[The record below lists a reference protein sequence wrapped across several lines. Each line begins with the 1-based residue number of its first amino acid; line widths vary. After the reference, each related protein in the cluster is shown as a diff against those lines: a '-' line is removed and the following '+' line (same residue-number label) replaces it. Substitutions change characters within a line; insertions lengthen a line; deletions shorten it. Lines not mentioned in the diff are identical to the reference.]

1 MIGSPQVQHLLLL
14 RGCHPPAG
22 LLLLLL
28 LGLSL
33 EKVLELQELLL
44 ELLLVEHDGGSWVQG
59 RRRR

>member
-1 MIGSPQVQHLLLL
+1 MGL
-14 RGCHPPAG
+14 PAG

>member
-22 LLLLLL
+22 LLLLL

>member
-22 LLLLLL
+22 LLLL